1 MEEVIRE
8 CTARRCFRVLIEERL
23 EGPRLGTI
31 EVFGMVSKGS
41 ARFQGTLEAM
51 AYVDLNAEGDVMRFA
66 EDVAVNRGFP
76 VKVFP
81 TVAAAEE
88 WLVSLPEAG
97 APNPP
102 RRNLCA
108 ARSAPPGNPAR
119 AAPLRARER
128 HRSARAAGAGS
139 RAARPAGSR
148 PYSASALIG
157 RLIRERT
164 APLAGRG
171 WVSTRYAIS
180 QS

>member
-41 ARFQGTLEAM
+41 ARFQRTLEAM

-88 WLVSLPEAG
+88 WLLSIPA
-97 APNPP
+97 ADTQNP
-102 RRNLCA
+102 
-108 ARSAPPGNPAR
+108 
-119 AAPLRARER
+119 
-128 HRSARAAGAGS
+128 HR
-139 RAARPAGSR
+139 
-148 PYSASALIG
+148 
-157 RLIRERT
+157 
-164 APLAGRG
+164 
-171 WVSTRYAIS
+171 
-180 QS
+180 